1 MMSGMPLCVSFG
13 EQMLSFLSG
22 KYIAVQWLSQCVD
35 LCLAS
40 GDTAKQF
47 YKVVVAISFPIQR
60 SIRVLILHIP
70 MNARFSQP

>member
-1 MMSGMPLCVSFG
+1 MPLCVSFG

-47 YKVVVAISFPIQR
+47 YKVVVSAKYQSFNSSHPHEC
-60 SIRVLILHIP
+60 SILSTIGILVDV
-70 MNARFSQP
+70 S